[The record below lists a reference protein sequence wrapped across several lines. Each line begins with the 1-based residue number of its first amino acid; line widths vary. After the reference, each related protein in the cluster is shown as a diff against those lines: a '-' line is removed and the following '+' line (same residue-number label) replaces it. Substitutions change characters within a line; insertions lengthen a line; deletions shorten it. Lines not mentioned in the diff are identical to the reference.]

1 MLGLVGG
8 MGMRLQGLDL
18 HQVQFTIHFVET
30 AATVGA
36 PYIAILPIWIINFNN
51 EFLSAFPF
59 EHCTPRRTRLLTAR
73 FARSSWARKRMRKTP
88 ASDVWRKAS
97 IVGYIFNRRGR
108 QRARL
113 TIHPQLFWYIP
124 NLHLKPARKSI
135 TLFKKSSSTRYVMLP
150 SVAHGF

>member
-1 MLGLVGG
+1 
-8 MGMRLQGLDL
+8 MRLRGLDL

-51 EFLSAFPF
+51 EFLSVSPS
-59 EHCTPRRTRLLTAR
+59 ERCIPRRTRLLTAHL
-73 FARSSWARKRMRKTP
+73 ARSSWARKQMRKTP

-108 QRARL
+108 QRGSRSAHSFSDTFPTPIL
-113 TIHPQLFWYIP
+113 NQLE
-124 NLHLKPARKSI
+124 NQLRD
-135 TLFKKSSSTRYVMLP
+135 SSRGVSWRDM
-150 SVAHGF
+150 

>member
-1 MLGLVGG
+1 
-8 MGMRLQGLDL
+8 MRLRGLDL

-51 EFLSAFPF
+51 EFLSVSPS
-59 EHCTPRRTRLLTAR
+59 ERCTPRRTRLLTAR
-73 FARSSWARKRMRKTP
+73 LARSSWVRKRMRKTP

-108 QRARL
+108 QRAQL
-113 TIHPQLFWYIP
+113 TIRPQLFWYFP
-124 NLHLKPARKSI
+124 NPRLKPARKSI
-135 TLFKKSSSTRYVMLP
+135 TRLFKKSSSTRYVMLP
-150 SVAHGF
+150 FAMLSVAHGL

>member
-1 MLGLVGG
+1 
-8 MGMRLQGLDL
+8 MRLQGLDL

-51 EFLSAFPF
+51 EFLSAFPS
-59 EHCTPRRTRLLTAR
+59 RTLYLSSNSVTNRARL
-73 FARSSWARKRMRKTP
+73 ARSSWTRKQMRKTP

-108 QRARL
+108 
-113 TIHPQLFWYIP
+113 
-124 NLHLKPARKSI
+124 
-135 TLFKKSSSTRYVMLP
+135 
-150 SVAHGF
+150 